1 MGLLSER
8 LEREFDQ
15 VEQVQFEHRL
25 AELKFA
31 VRLIE
36 ANLISQGK
44 LHTANLYEG
53 ANPMDWLE
61 EGTSHYLGI
70 VSPEKAIKHPG
81 NWFFDEQ
88 FKAIAFVPYALND
101 LKRVEKVDESL
112 DKILRFKVRA
122 LRSKELNS
130 KYSGLVLEPFN
141 KQ

>member
-44 LHTANLYEG
+44 LHTANLY
-53 ANPMDWLE
+53 
-61 EGTSHYLGI
+61 
-70 VSPEKAIKHPG
+70 
-81 NWFFDEQ
+81 
-88 FKAIAFVPYALND
+88 
-101 LKRVEKVDESL
+101 
-112 DKILRFKVRA
+112 
-122 LRSKELNS
+122 
-130 KYSGLVLEPFN
+130 
-141 KQ
+141 